1 MRYTKVK
8 RILSGL
14 LTMAMLAGQAPQ
26 VMAAGTD
33 GFDGDGTVIESEED
47 TEELQTED
55 SEDPGDS
62 DVSISEDALSENT
75 VSDEVPDEE
84 ADDIPVEA
92 DMDGMVAGVDYVEGR
107 LIALCDSREEAE
119 ALAAYYKGSVESFE
133 YGVAVIALD
142 ELSVAQALAMEP
154 YGDHIVDADYIYKN
168 VVDVKEDISGEEVY
182 DDDGPAVPTQK
193 GWGDWYAGPP
203 KGDEFLNVTDDNY
216 QWMHESVRSYGAWGV
231 TTGSSSVR
239 VAVIGSGVD
248 VSHPDFADYGGGN
261 VRAVCNSIGSLAP
274 VDVTGDGTHC
284 AGIIAAGLQNGHE
297 AVGIAPN
304 VKILGIRVA
313 DDEGKVDSSA
323 LVTAIESVA
332 ELKSEWEKVDIIVL
346 DSLIVGRMGSVYSK
360 AEQEAINKAVKAGIS
375 VIVGAGDEGSNAKSY
390 PASYDGVISVGAVNR
405 DNSVAAFSN
414 KGTPV
419 DIYAPGVDMASTGLN
434 GSYFKRS
441 STSVAASVTAGVA
454 ALYMSVNGHVSP
466 DKMKNAL
473 LEARNMSGEIGVIS
487 AAKIFKGDTK
497 SPEVILNDGYG
508 NISGSFYGEDKKSNP
523 TVPGDGYITIKS
535 RNFAGKEG
543 STGNAVLVY
552 SLDGTAPKVENGELT
567 HGEIFD
573 GTISYN
579 GTIIKDGKTSKKT
592 VTIIAAAITGIGVM
606 SKMTTVT
613 FTIDPKAV
621 SKPLSLRIC
630 GVSDDA
636 DNPSSIP
643 LGYSIQLRAESSG
656 VDTKTIKWSI
666 KHAEGVSASI
676 NSATGLLTTKG
687 GGKKDGYVTVGCK
700 ATSPKEIE
708 CQVEIKVLAGV
719 DPVGNIGLNTKSEEL
734 WYNEEDADT
743 FELVITKY
751 EDINGKSI
759 RYNEFGI
766 DWTSSNEDV
775 AVVEPYE
782 PDDDDEYDKD
792 AWKKATI
799 IAKGAGKCT
808 ISCTPMDGSG
818 KSATVSVTVKRL
830 ADSFRI
836 DGPQQVVRGKTY
848 QLRATAFEP
857 KESATTNVKW
867 VMESSCDKVK
877 LDPLTGKISIGAKA
891 EVGDTFAV
899 VASAGG
905 CKSEPFEIEIV
916 KGSCKKLV
924 AEPLSGYD
932 KQYYQLKTKKNGS
945 IKSVNLFIKN
955 PAAVEN
961 VSENS
966 TMIRVGAT
974 GYNKDDDDLGLDTIF
989 SSSDSKIV
997 SVTAGPDGNVTLK
1010 AVKKGTATITCTYS
1024 DSSRKKT
1031 TFTVKVTDPVESI
1044 KVSGQSAIV
1053 VGKSAQFKAKQVLPE
1068 TAGNKKVSW
1077 SISGNVTGVRISKSG
1092 KVKLESTPS
1101 VNTVTVVATAADGSG
1116 VTGSMDFVVCAAK
1129 TKSLV
1134 LNTTADPE
1142 VYKIKRAKKTDK
1154 LQQARLYTVNIPKNG
1169 NAENKL
1175 TLTTNSAY
1183 ALDWTSSDTA
1193 VAKVEAADGGKGAVV
1208 TAVAKGT
1215 ATITCKALDGSKKK
1229 ATMKIVVEVPASG
1242 VSLVPQDEQ
1251 SGDFHFLAYGKSVDI
1266 TASLGKSFG
1275 TPTGNK
1281 IKWYYEFCN
1290 VSVERDDDGNVES
1303 IDVDPIEYE
1312 YKDLVSIFDFKP
1324 VDGKLTMPEYETVK
1338 KSGFVEGDDEKDQ
1351 FIFAITVTAV
1361 ADEGLGYY
1369 ASKTFVACHPVKSMS
1384 LCYKDIY
1391 YNDGDSMAIGVG
1403 ESSSY
1408 EMKGNYGGKGGEF
1421 TRLVGGV
1428 SVKSSDPAIMS
1439 AYYDERQ
1446 GRLVITGHKSGSVT
1460 VTCTAKDGSGKKIQ
1474 IKVKVSK

>member
-1 MRYTKVK
+1 
-8 RILSGL
+8 
-14 LTMAMLAGQAPQ
+14 
-26 VMAAGTD
+26 
-33 GFDGDGTVIESEED
+33 
-47 TEELQTED
+47 
-55 SEDPGDS
+55 
-62 DVSISEDALSENT
+62 
-75 VSDEVPDEE
+75 
-84 ADDIPVEA
+84 
-92 DMDGMVAGVDYVEGR
+92 
-107 LIALCDSREEAE
+107 
-119 ALAAYYKGSVESFE
+119 
-133 YGVAVIALD
+133 
-142 ELSVAQALAMEP
+142 
-154 YGDHIVDADYIYKN
+154 
-168 VVDVKEDISGEEVY
+168 
-182 DDDGPAVPTQK
+182 
-193 GWGDWYAGPP
+193 
-203 KGDEFLNVTDDNY
+203 
-216 QWMHESVRSYGAWGV
+216 
-231 TTGSSSVR
+231 
-239 VAVIGSGVD
+239 
-248 VSHPDFADYGGGN
+248 
-261 VRAVCNSIGSLAP
+261 
-274 VDVTGDGTHC
+274 
-284 AGIIAAGLQNGHE
+284 
-297 AVGIAPN
+297 
-304 VKILGIRVA
+304 IRVA

-487 AAKIFKGDTK
+487 AAKIFKGDTRA
-497 SPEVILNDGYG
+497 PEVVLNDGYG
-508 NISGSFYGEDKKSNP
+508 NISGSFFGEDKKSNP

-630 GVSDDA
+630 GVSDDV

-676 NSATGLLTTKG
+676 NSVSANINGSTAYLSTSG
-687 GGKKDGYVTVGCK
+687 GGKKDGYVTVSCK

-708 CQVEIKVLAGV
+708 QIVEIKVLAGV
-719 DPVGNIGLNTKSEEL
+719 DPVGKITLNTKNEEL
-734 WYNEEDADT
+734 WYNEENAGSY
-743 FELVITKY
+743 ELVIQTY
-751 EDINGKSI
+751 EDINGRNI

-766 DWTSSNEDV
+766 DWISSNEEV
-775 AVVEPYE
+775 AIVEPYNEEDADE
-782 PDDDDEYDKD
+782 PDKNG
-792 AWKKATI
+792 WKKATI

-808 ISCTPMDGSG
+808 ITCAPMDGSG
-818 KSATVSVTVKRL
+818 KTAKVSVTVRRSVDGFK
-830 ADSFRI
+830 I
-836 DGPQQVVRGKTY
+836 DGPQQVLRGKTY
-848 QLRATAFEP
+848 QLKATAFVPE
-857 KESATTNVKW
+857 ESATSDVKW
-867 VMESSCDKVK
+867 LTVSDCDKVT
-877 LDPLTGKISIGAKA
+877 LDPNTGKLTIGKKA
-891 EVGDTFAV
+891 EVGDTFTV
-899 VASAGG
+899 VATAHG
-905 CKSEPFEIEIV
+905 CMSEPFDIEIV
-916 KGSCKKLV
+916 KGSCKKLI
-924 AEPLSGYD
+924 AQPKDGFD
-932 KQYYQLKTKKNGS
+932 KTYYQIKTKKNGS
-945 IKSVNLFIKN
+945 LKSINLFIKN
-955 PAAVEN
+955 PDAIKN

-966 TMIRVGAT
+966 TMIRVEAI
-974 GYNKDDDDLGLDTIF
+974 GYNKDDDDLDLDTIF
-989 SSSDSKIV
+989 SSSDPKIV
-997 SVTAGPDGNVTLK
+997 SVTTGPDGDVTLK
-1010 AVKKGTATITCTYS
+1010 AVKKGTATITCIYS

-1068 TAGNKKVSW
+1068 TAGNKKVTW
-1077 SISGNVTGVRISKSG
+1077 SISDNVTGVRISKSG
-1092 KVKLESTPS
+1092 KLKLESTPS

-1175 TLTTNSAY
+1175 TLNTNSAY
-1183 ALDWTSSDTA
+1183 ALDWKSSDTS

-1229 ATMKIVVEVPASG
+1229 ATMKIVVQVPASG
-1242 VSLVPQDEQ
+1242 VSLIPQDEQ
-1251 SGDFHFLAYGKSVDI
+1251 SGDIHFLAYGKSVDI
-1266 TASLGKSFG
+1266 TASLGRSFG
-1275 TPTGNK
+1275 TPTGSK

-1303 IDVDPIEYE
+1303 IDVEAIEYDQKE
-1312 YKDLVSIFDFKP
+1312 LEKVFGFKS
-1324 VDGKLTMPEYETVK
+1324 VDGKLTMPAYEIVK
-1338 KSGFVEGDDEKDQ
+1338 NSGVIESDDEREQ

-1391 YNDGDSMAIGVG
+1391 YNNGDTMAIGVG
-1403 ESSSY
+1403 ESTSY
-1408 EMKGNYGGKGGEF
+1408 EMKGNYGGKGGEY

-1446 GRLVITGHKSGSVT
+1446 GRLVITGHKKGSVK
-1460 VTCTAKDGSGKKIQ
+1460 VTIAAKDGSETKMEL
-1474 IKVKVSK
+1474 KVKVNK